1 MDSVIFNLSKFLTM
15 NVEEIREYCI
25 SKKAVSE
32 SFPFDETTLV
42 FKVVKMFCLL
52 GLDDSRVSL
61 KNDPEKNI
69 ELRAHYPSIYEGYH
83 LNKQHWNTINLDGTV
98 PAVLMKQMIDESY
111 DLIVKSLTKKQ
122 KEEIEKL

>member
-1 MDSVIFNLSKFLTM
+1 M
-15 NVEEIREYCI
+15 NVEEIRDYCLT
-25 SKKAVSE
+25 KKGVTE

-42 FKVVKMFCLL
+42 FKVIKMFCLL

-69 ELRAHYPSIYEGYH
+69 ELRAHYSSIIPGYH
-83 LNKQHWNTINLDGTV
+83 LHKQHWNTIELNGTV
-98 PAVLMKQMIDESY
+98 PGDLMKEMIDESY

-122 KEEIEKL
+122 KEELSKL